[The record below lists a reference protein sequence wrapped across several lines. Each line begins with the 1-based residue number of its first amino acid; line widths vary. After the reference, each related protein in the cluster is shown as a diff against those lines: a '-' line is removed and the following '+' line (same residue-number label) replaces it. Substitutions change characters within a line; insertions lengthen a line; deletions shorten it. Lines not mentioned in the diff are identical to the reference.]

1 MLSGVCTFLGIAELR
16 RPEMATVEMS
26 REYPVDTAELY
37 EFCTDV
43 RNWPSCY
50 DNMIDA
56 TGGKVQERGD
66 TATSSYRLLGRTIEV
81 NVEAAEATP
90 GERIVL
96 IAHTAHL
103 PDVEH
108 DWRYTPTAD
117 GTRVDVRLHVP
128 EVESWLGRTLD
139 RLVIPRQLEKDL
151 ARSLDNLEAL
161 AQAGLTSE
169 PA

>member
-1 MLSGVCTFLGIAELR
+1 
-16 RPEMATVEMS
+16 MATVEMS

-37 EFCTDV
+37 EFCTDT
-43 RNWPSCY
+43 RNWPSY
-50 DNMIDA
+50 YNNMIDA

-66 TATSSYRLLGRTIEV
+66 TATCRYRLLGRTIEV
-81 NVEAAEATP
+81 EAEAVEATP
-90 GERIVL
+90 GERIML
-96 IAHTAHL
+96 IARTAHL
-103 PDVEH
+103 PDTEQ
-108 DWRYTPTAD
+108 DWRYATTAD

-139 RLVIPRQLEKDL
+139 RLIIPRQLEKDL

-161 AQAGLTSE
+161 VQAGLTNE